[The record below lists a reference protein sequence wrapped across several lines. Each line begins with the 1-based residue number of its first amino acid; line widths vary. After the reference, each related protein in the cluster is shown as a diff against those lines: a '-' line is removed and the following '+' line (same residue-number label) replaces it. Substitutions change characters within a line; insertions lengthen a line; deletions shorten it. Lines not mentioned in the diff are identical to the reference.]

1 MLKPVPMMR
10 LNAVVLARA
19 ARPLLQELGRWGV
32 LELGHFPAEGD
43 IGPLSTRDV
52 QAGLSRCENWL
63 SRVQELHRLLELPL
77 TSPGSAVPPFSASQV
92 EESLQAAEHAAGALL
107 QRRQALLKQD
117 RELCALEQQLAGYR
131 GLDFELSDPQD
142 FAFLHFV
149 TGTLPVGNLETLE
162 LADDVALLPLSHSQG
177 RQRIIAMTTLRKR
190 AELDRL
196 FQQVGFQPEPLPAV
210 EQATVESLAT
220 DTSHKQSLVSN
231 QLNQVQAELRA
242 FAAQVA
248 PTLAAITHTARTE
261 RCLLEAEQQLPHTE
275 SAVLIRGWMPACD
288 ACAVEQRFREITQGR
303 CVLKLF
309 PAEDF
314 PEEPIPVLLRHPR
327 WLRPF
332 ARLVTAYG
340 LPAYRELEP
349 TVFVAVSYLL
359 MFGMMFGDAGHG
371 AVLVLG
377 GCFALWRGVNPP
389 ARDAGLL
396 LLLGGLSSIG
406 FGMLY
411 GSYFGI
417 EHLKP
422 YALWSDPLEGDPS
435 ALMACAISFGIL
447 LISLGLFLNIS
458 NHFRAGDVM
467 GGLLDKFGVLGL
479 LFYWGVLLL
488 LFQSEA
494 LQARGLWKPV
504 LLLFVLLPLGGWLLK
519 EPVAFLRHGPAA
531 PAIPE
536 QGGLFTAIAESFVGA
551 FEAVLSYLAN
561 TISFVRL
568 AAYALSHAALLS
580 AAFALA
586 REVDPVPT
594 AGPFLAVGVVVLGN
608 LVAIAL
614 EGVIASVQ
622 ALRLEYYEFF
632 GKFFSGVGRPFAPFR
647 LPAQATA

>member
-1 MLKPVPMMR
+1 MMR
-10 LNAVVLARA
+10 LNAVVLARD

-32 LELGHFPAEGD
+32 LELGHFPADGD
-43 IGPLSTRDV
+43 IGPLRTRDV
-52 QAGLSRCENWL
+52 QAGLSRCEDWL
-63 SRVQELHRLLELPL
+63 SRVQELRRLLELPHTL
-77 TSPGSAVPPFSASQV
+77 SASAGPQLNASQV
-92 EESLQAAEHAAGALL
+92 EEPLQTAEHAAGALV
-107 QRRQALLKQD
+107 QRRQALLQQAQ
-117 RELCALEQQLAGYR
+117 ELSALAQQLADYR
-131 GLDFELSDPQD
+131 GLDFALTDPRD
-142 FAFLHFV
+142 FSFLHFV
-149 TGTLPVGNLETLE
+149 TGTLPAGCLETLE
-162 LADDVALLPLSHSQG
+162 LADDVALLPLSESHD
-177 RQRIIAMTTLRKR
+177 RQHVIAMTTLRKR
-190 AELDRL
+190 AELNRL
-196 FQQVGFQPEPLPAV
+196 FQKAGFQPEPLPAV

-220 DTSHKQSLVSN
+220 HASHDQARVSD

-261 RCLLEAEQQLPHTE
+261 RCLLEAEQQLPRTE
-275 SAVLIRGWMPACD
+275 SAVLIRGWMPAGD
-288 ACAVEQRFREITQGR
+288 ASALEPRIREMTQGE
-303 CVLKLF
+303 CVLESF

-314 PEEPIPVLLRHPR
+314 PEEPIPVLLRHPL
-327 WLRPF
+327 WLQPF

-340 LPAYRELEP
+340 LPTYRELEP
-349 TVFVAVSYLL
+349 TIFVAVSYLL

-371 AVLVLG
+371 AVLVLA
-377 GCFALWRGVNPP
+377 GCFALWRGVTPP

-406 FGMLY
+406 FGVLY
-411 GSYFGI
+411 GSCFGL

-435 ALMACAISFGIL
+435 ALMAYAISFGIV

-458 NHFRAGDVM
+458 NHFRAGDVV

-488 LFQSEA
+488 LLQSEA
-494 LQARGLWKPV
+494 LQARGLWKPAF
-504 LLLFVLLPLGGWLLK
+504 LLFVLLPLGGWLLK
-519 EPVAFLRHGPAA
+519 EPVEFFRHGRAA
-531 PAIPE
+531 PATPE
-536 QGGLFTAIAESFVGA
+536 QGGWFTAVAESVVGA

-586 REVDPVPT
+586 REVDPLPT
-594 AGPFLAVGVVVLGN
+594 AGPFLAVGVVILGN